1 MIKIDY
7 HGNELLQFMDFLA
20 CGCHVSDTRRKNLFD
35 ASIKTDIVI
44 DVKNCIRMRQK
55 TISNILL
62 SIKYLMQTE
71 VYFVMV

>member
-1 MIKIDY
+1 MIWIDC
-7 HGNELLQFMDFLA
+7 HGNEPLQFMDFSA

-62 SIKYLMQTE
+62 YIKYLMQTE